1 MRSLLRTSCYRITTF
16 NRNTIRTISHSN
28 RENQV
33 QLNQSTF
40 DNQVSQD
47 LSSRALPP
55 HFDRPTKSTQPDSS
69 EHEPYFTENEVDA
82 FYESLM
88 KSSPEQ
94 LRKELDSSPMT
105 NDLEHLPILG
115 PPKSTS
121 LKQQQLWNFPTK
133 AIESPSN
140 SPDDSTQTIDS
151 QAIDFT
157 DVELTLQDWKSLLL
171 VAARDLQSEKLN
183 NLLELMKTRQV
194 DIGPITDSILTELAH
209 LPQSSNAQRSIQ
221 VLSEAYSRASVA
233 KSSAFLQAQV
243 HLILYRSGSNPAAAY
258 QAASKYVQG
267 LERVGAAPA
276 PAVYLQLFEYLSY
289 TSQRRAHSLDLFNRI
304 RLLAHPTPPITIWN
318 AVLKALASG
327 ASTEPERSMDIYLD
341 LKTAGLYPTR
351 ETYNH
356 LIRAMA
362 RARRPPPGTP
372 TRRAEAEKWYSGSL
386 RLLDRMIH
394 EDGLKPDLN
403 TYLALLEGSKRLG
416 DLSRAKWIYGLFR
429 RELDSRPPV
438 SSSFEDPKWLSVKA
452 VTLML
457 QTYASFAPISKLT
470 YHNSPNPKQVEKER
484 KTHGNLLAASDDPMA
499 PYRGVPKSK
508 KETLEESDRL
518 MQQFLSETGD
528 LILLAKTPAEQRK
541 LSILV
546 GSYLSVYAAHSDIAN
561 LYKLYQD
568 LTISPL
574 SSIQENQDQKA
585 IRITWIYLLVLERCE
600 YVRSAERAGKIS
612 REVFHEWRSTSQWQ
626 DKFELVKSVEARL
639 VSQMWA
645 AWIRLQA
652 KFGGVEES
660 MKDIEEFT
668 RLYPIE
674 NIQSS
679 ESTPYLSFKHLEI
692 VHHRL
697 KQNEDRESVKKL
709 LRITKGYEKA
719 RIKAFEMSAE
729 DRRMN
734 NQALMNL

>member
-1 MRSLLRTSCYRITTF
+1 MI
-16 NRNTIRTISHSN
+16 NR
-28 RENQV
+28 
-33 QLNQSTF
+33 F
-40 DNQVSQD
+40 
-47 LSSRALPP
+47 SR
-55 HFDRPTKSTQPDSS
+55 
-69 EHEPYFTENEVDA
+69 N
-82 FYESLM
+82 
-88 KSSPEQ
+88 
-94 LRKELDSSPMT
+94 
-105 NDLEHLPILG
+105 
-115 PPKSTS
+115 
-121 LKQQQLWNFPTK
+121 
-133 AIESPSN
+133 
-140 SPDDSTQTIDS
+140 
-151 QAIDFT
+151 
-157 DVELTLQDWKSLLL
+157 
-171 VAARDLQSEKLN
+171 LQSERLI

-194 DIGPITDSILTELAH
+194 DIGPITDGLLAQLAH
-209 LPQSSNAQRSIQ
+209 LPQSSNAQQSIQ
-221 VLSEAYSRASVA
+221 VLSEAYSRATLT
-233 KSSAFLQAQV
+233 KSSAFQQAQV
-243 HLILYRSGSNPAAAY
+243 HLLLYRSSSTPTAAY
-258 QAASKYVQG
+258 QAASKYVQEM
-267 LERVGAAPA
+267 ERVGTPPA

-289 TSQRRAHSLDLFNRI
+289 TSQRRAHSLDLFHRI
-304 RLLAHPTPPITIWN
+304 RLLAHPTPPISIWN

-341 LKTAGLYPTR
+341 LKAAGLYPTR

-372 TRRAEAEKWYSGSL
+372 TRRTEAEKWYSGSL

-394 EDGLKPDLN
+394 EDGLRPDLN
-403 TYLALLEGSKRLG
+403 TYMALLEGSKRLG

-429 RELDSRPPV
+429 RELDYRPSG
-438 SSSFEDPKWLSVKA
+438 SSSFEDSRWLNVKA
-452 VTLML
+452 VTLLL
-457 QTYASFAPISKLT
+457 QTYASFSPINKLT
-470 YHNSPNPKQVEKER
+470 YHVSPNQKRVEEEI
-484 KTHGNLLAASDDPMA
+484 KTHSKSVAANDDQMA

-508 KETLEESDRL
+508 KQTIAESDRL
-518 MQQFLSETGD
+518 MHQFLTESGH
-528 LILLAKTPAEQRK
+528 LNLLAKTPAEQRK

-561 LYKLYQD
+561 LYKVYQD

-574 SSIQENQDQKA
+574 SSIHENQDQKA

-639 VSQMWA
+639 VSQIWA

-652 KFGGVEES
+652 KFGGVQES
-660 MKDIEEFT
+660 MRDIEEFT

-674 NIQSS
+674 DIQFS

-697 KQNEDRESVKKL
+697 KQNEDRESVKRL

-719 RIKAFEMSAE
+719 RIKAFEMNE
-729 DRRMN
+729 DNRRIK
-734 NQALMNL
+734 NQALINL

>member
-1 MRSLLRTSCYRITTF
+1 MRALLRTNCYRITIIS
-16 NRNTIRTISHSN
+16 RNTIHTNSQSIRA
-28 RENQV
+28 NQV
-33 QLNQSTF
+33 PLNQSISSSL
-40 DNQVSQD
+40 VSQN
-47 LSSRALPP
+47 LPTRALPP
-55 HFDRPTKSTQPDSS
+55 HLDRPAKTNPLDLSEN
-69 EHEPYFTENEVDA
+69 EHEQYFTENEVDS

-94 LRKELDSSPMT
+94 LRKEMDSTPSP

-115 PPKSTS
+115 PYKSAS
-121 LKQQQLWNFPTK
+121 LKQQQQLWNCSSK

-140 SPDDSTQTIDS
+140 SSDDPTQM
-151 QAIDFT
+151 
-157 DVELTLQDWKSLLL
+157 
-171 VAARDLQSEKLN
+171 ARNLQSEKLID
-183 NLLELMKTRQV
+183 LVELMKTRQV
-194 DIGPITDSILTELAH
+194 DIGPITDSLLTLLAH
-209 LPQSSNAQRSIQ
+209 LPQPSKAQRSIQ
-221 VLSEAYSRASVA
+221 VLSEAYSRASLT
-233 KSSAFLQAQV
+233 KSSAFQQAHI
-243 HLILYRSGSNPAAAY
+243 HLLLYRSGSTPTAAY
-258 QAASKYVQG
+258 QAASKYVQE
-267 LERVGAAPA
+267 LERVGTPPT

-289 TSQRRAHSLDLFNRI
+289 TSHRRAHSLDLFNRV
-304 RLLAHPTPPITIWN
+304 RLLAHPTPPISIWN

-341 LKTAGLYPTR
+341 LKAAGLYPTR

-362 RARRPPPGTP
+362 RARRPPPGTS
-372 TRRAEAEKWYSGSL
+372 TRRTEAEKWYSGSL

-403 TYLALLEGSKRLG
+403 TYMALLEGSKRLG
-416 DLSRAKWIYGLFR
+416 DLPRAKWIYGLFC
-429 RELDSRPPV
+429 RELDSRPPG
-438 SSSFEDPKWLSVKA
+438 STSFEDSKWLSVKA

-457 QTYASFAPISKLT
+457 QTYASFTPMSKLT
-470 YHNSPNPKQVEKER
+470 YHKSPNQKPVEEEIN
-484 KTHGNLLAASDDPMA
+484 THKPLVATNDDPMA

-508 KETLEESDRL
+508 KDTIVESDRL
-518 MQQFLSETGD
+518 IHQFLSETGG
-528 LILLAKTPAEQRK
+528 LNLSAKTPAEQRK

-574 SSIQENQDQKA
+574 SSIHENRDTKA

-612 REVFHEWRSTSQWQ
+612 REVFHEWRSTGEWQ

-639 VSQMWA
+639 VLTKAFFRSMIK
-645 AWIRLQA
+645 IR
-652 KFGGVEES
+652 FGGVKES
-660 MKDIEEFT
+660 MKDIEDFT

-697 KQNEDRESVKKL
+697 KQNEDRESVKRL

-719 RIKAFEMSAE
+719 RIKAFEMNE
-729 DRRMN
+729 ENRRIKN
-734 NQALMNL
+734 RALMNL